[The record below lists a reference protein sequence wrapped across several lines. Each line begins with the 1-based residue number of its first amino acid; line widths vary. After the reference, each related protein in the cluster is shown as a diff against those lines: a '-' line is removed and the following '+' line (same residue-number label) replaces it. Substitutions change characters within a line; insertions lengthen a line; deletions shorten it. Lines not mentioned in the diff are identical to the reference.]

1 MKKQI
6 EMGLQLTPRTTT
18 DASVINEAI
27 ANSNFYTEWNKESG
41 FFFFPEEEEN
51 YDELE
56 AEIDNLLAG
65 LDVNYRIEGVW

>member
-1 MKKQI
+1 
-6 EMGLQLTPRTTT
+6 MGLQLTPRTTT

-51 YDELE
+51 
-56 AEIDNLLAG
+56 
-65 LDVNYRIEGVW
+65 